1 MSRFAW
7 SRIRIFEK
15 HTGTRVGNYIEKRT
29 CKAMRKVLLRWKVS
43 SLSGIDEIDTLMEIC
58 ERIEVLGHLS
68 TESDGDTQ
76 LVELKIKEGR
86 ELSEISELNSFE
98 VLEKHE
104 EDESGILV
112 SIRCTHPLA
121 ISAVELSNIYVY
133 PPYGIDSKNG
143 LEFRIFGISSSIRS
157 FLEFVRTVMP
167 PDNISVQTIKN
178 GAEKSLDFLT
188 EKQREVLELA
198 VRRGYY
204 EDGSEVTL
212 KQLADHL
219 GIARSTI
226 GEHLKRAESEVVKKA
241 VSDFN

>member
-1 MSRFAW
+1 
-7 SRIRIFEK
+7 
-15 HTGTRVGNYIEKRT
+15 
-29 CKAMRKVLLRWKVS
+29 MRKVLLRWKVS

-58 ERIEVLGHLS
+58 ESIEVLGHLS
-68 TESDGDTQ
+68 TDSGGVTQ
-76 LVELKIKEGR
+76 LVELRINEGH
-86 ELSEISELNSFE
+86 ELSEISELESFE
-98 VLEKHE
+98 VLEMHE

-121 ISAVELSNIYVY
+121 LSAVELSNIYVY

-157 FLEFVRTVMP
+157 FLDFVRTVMP
-167 PDNISVQTIKN
+167 PDSVSVQTIKN
-178 GAEKSLDFLT
+178 GSQKDFDFLT

-204 EDGSEVTL
+204 DDNSEVTL
-212 KQLADHL
+212 KQLADEL

-226 GEHLKRAESEVVKKA
+226 GEHLKRAESEAVKRA
-241 VSDFN
+241 VSDLN

>member
-1 MSRFAW
+1 
-7 SRIRIFEK
+7 
-15 HTGTRVGNYIEKRT
+15 
-29 CKAMRKVLLRWKVS
+29 MRKVLLRWKVS

-68 TESDGDTQ
+68 ADSGGVTQ
-76 LVELKIKEGR
+76 LVELRINEGH
-86 ELSEISELNSFE
+86 ELSEISELESFE
-98 VLEKHE
+98 VLEMHE

-121 ISAVELSNIYVY
+121 LSAVELSNIYVY

-157 FLEFVRTVMP
+157 FLDFVRTVMP
-167 PDNISVQTIKN
+167 PDSVSVQTIKN
-178 GAEKSLDFLT
+178 GSQKDFDFLT

-204 EDGSEVTL
+204 DDNSEVTL
-212 KQLADHL
+212 KQLADEL

-226 GEHLKRAESEVVKKA
+226 GEHLKRAESEAVKRA
-241 VSDFN
+241 VSDLN

>member
-1 MSRFAW
+1 
-7 SRIRIFEK
+7 
-15 HTGTRVGNYIEKRT
+15 
-29 CKAMRKVLLRWKVS
+29 MRKVLLRWKVS

-68 TESDGDTQ
+68 TDSGGVTQ
-76 LVELKIKEGR
+76 LVELRINEGHD
-86 ELSEISELNSFE
+86 LSEISELESFE
-98 VLEKHE
+98 VLEMHE

-121 ISAVELSNIYVY
+121 LSAVELSNIYVY

-157 FLEFVRTVMP
+157 FLDFVRTVMP
-167 PDNISVQTIKN
+167 PDSVSVQTIKN
-178 GAEKSLDFLT
+178 GSQKDFDFLT

-204 EDGSEVTL
+204 DDNSEVTL
-212 KQLADHL
+212 KQLADEL

-226 GEHLKRAESEVVKKA
+226 GEHLKRAESEAVKRA
-241 VSDFN
+241 VSDLN

>member
-1 MSRFAW
+1 MSKFAW
-7 SRIRIFEK
+7 SRIRTFEK

-68 TESDGDTQ
+68 TEPDGVTQ

-112 SIRCTHPLA
+112 SIHCSHPLA

-178 GAEKSLDFLT
+178 GSEKSLDFLT

>member
-1 MSRFAW
+1 
-7 SRIRIFEK
+7 
-15 HTGTRVGNYIEKRT
+15 
-29 CKAMRKVLLRWKVS
+29 MRKVLLRWKVS

-68 TESDGDTQ
+68 TESDGVTQ

-112 SIRCTHPLA
+112 SIHCSHPLA

-178 GAEKSLDFLT
+178 GSEKSLDFLT

-204 EDGSEVTL
+204 EDSSEVTL
-212 KQLADHL
+212 KQLADEL

>member
-1 MSRFAW
+1 MSRFVW
-7 SRIRIFEK
+7 RRIRTSEK
-15 HTGTRVGNYIEKRT
+15 HTGTKVGSYIENGT

-43 SLSGIDEIDTLMEIC
+43 SLSGIAEIDTLMEIC

-68 TESDGDTQ
+68 AESDGVTQ
-76 LVELKIKEGR
+76 LVELRINEGH
-86 ELSEISELNSFE
+86 ELSEISELESFE

-104 EDESGILV
+104 EDESGVLV

-121 ISAVELSNIYVY
+121 LSAVELSNIYVY
-133 PPYGIDSKNG
+133 PPYGIDSKGG

-157 FLEFVRTVMP
+157 FLDFVRTVMP
-167 PDNISVQTIKN
+167 PDTISVQTIKN
-178 GAEKSLDFLT
+178 GTEKNYDFLT

-212 KQLADHL
+212 KQLADEL
-219 GIARSTI
+219 SIARSTI

-241 VSDFN
+241 VNDFN

>member
-68 TESDGDTQ
+68 TESDGVTQ

-112 SIRCTHPLA
+112 SIHCSHPLA

-212 KQLADHL
+212 KQLADQL

>member
-1 MSRFAW
+1 
-7 SRIRIFEK
+7 
-15 HTGTRVGNYIEKRT
+15 
-29 CKAMRKVLLRWKVS
+29 MRKVLLRWKVS

-68 TESDGDTQ
+68 TDSGGVTQ
-76 LVELKIKEGR
+76 LVELRINEGH
-86 ELSEISELNSFE
+86 ELSEISELESFE
-98 VLEKHE
+98 VLEMHE

-121 ISAVELSNIYVY
+121 LSAVELSNIYVY

-157 FLEFVRTVMP
+157 FLDFVRTVMP
-167 PDNISVQTIKN
+167 PDSVSVQTIKN
-178 GAEKSLDFLT
+178 GSQKDFDFLT

-204 EDGSEVTL
+204 DDNSEVTL
-212 KQLADHL
+212 KQLADEL

-226 GEHLKRAESEVVKKA
+226 GEHLKRAESAAVKRA
-241 VSDFN
+241 VSDLN

>member
-1 MSRFAW
+1 
-7 SRIRIFEK
+7 
-15 HTGTRVGNYIEKRT
+15 
-29 CKAMRKVLLRWKVS
+29 MRKVLLRWKVS

-68 TESDGDTQ
+68 TDSGGVTQ
-76 LVELKIKEGR
+76 LVELRINEGH
-86 ELSEISELNSFE
+86 ELSEISELESFE
-98 VLEKHE
+98 VLEMHE

-121 ISAVELSNIYVY
+121 LSAVELSNIYVY

-157 FLEFVRTVMP
+157 FLDFVRTVMP
-167 PDNISVQTIKN
+167 PDSVSVQTIKN
-178 GAEKSLDFLT
+178 GSQKDFDFLT

-204 EDGSEVTL
+204 DDNSEVTL
-212 KQLADHL
+212 KQLADEL

-226 GEHLKRAESEVVKKA
+226 GEHLKRAESEAVKRA
-241 VSDFN
+241 VSDLN

>member
-1 MSRFAW
+1 
-7 SRIRIFEK
+7 
-15 HTGTRVGNYIEKRT
+15 
-29 CKAMRKVLLRWKVS
+29 MRKVLLRWKVS

-68 TESDGDTQ
+68 TESDGVTQ

-112 SIRCTHPLA
+112 SIHCSHPLA

>member
-68 TESDGDTQ
+68 TESDGVTQ

-112 SIRCTHPLA
+112 SILCTHPLA

>member
-1 MSRFAW
+1 
-7 SRIRIFEK
+7 
-15 HTGTRVGNYIEKRT
+15 
-29 CKAMRKVLLRWKVS
+29 MRNVLLRCIVS
-43 SLSGIDEIDTLMEIC
+43 YLSGIDEIDTLMEIC

-68 TESDGDTQ
+68 TDSGGVTQ
-76 LVELKIKEGR
+76 LVELRINEGN
-86 ELSEISELNSFE
+86 ELSEISDLESFE
-98 VLEKHE
+98 VLEMHE

-121 ISAVELSNIYVY
+121 LSAVELSNIYVY

-157 FLEFVRTVMP
+157 FLDFVRTVMP
-167 PDNISVQTIKN
+167 PDSVSVQTIKN
-178 GAEKSLDFLT
+178 GSQKDFDFLT

-204 EDGSEVTL
+204 DDNSEVTL
-212 KQLADHL
+212 KQLADEL

-226 GEHLKRAESEVVKKA
+226 GEHLKRAESEAVKRA
-241 VSDFN
+241 VSDLN

>member
-7 SRIRIFEK
+7 RRIKISERL
-15 HTGTRVGNYIEKRT
+15 TGAKVDSYIEKRT
-29 CKAMRKVLLRWKVS
+29 SEGMRKVLLRWKVS

-68 TESDGDTQ
+68 TESDGVTQ
-76 LVELKIKEGR
+76 LVELKINEGHD
-86 ELSEISELNSFE
+86 LSEISELDSFE

-104 EDESGILV
+104 EDESGVLV

-121 ISAVELSNIYVY
+121 LSAVELSNIYVY

-157 FLEFVRTVMP
+157 FLEFVRVVMP
-167 PDNISVQTIKN
+167 PDTVSVQTIKN
-178 GAEKSLDFLT
+178 GSGKDYDFLT

-212 KQLADHL
+212 KQLADQL

-226 GEHLKRAESEVVKKA
+226 GEHLKRAESEVVKRA
-241 VSDFN
+241 VNDFN

>member
-43 SLSGIDEIDTLMEIC
+43 SLSGIAEIDPLMEIC

-68 TESDGDTQ
+68 TESDGVTQ

-112 SIRCTHPLA
+112 SIHCSHPLA

>member
-1 MSRFAW
+1 
-7 SRIRIFEK
+7 
-15 HTGTRVGNYIEKRT
+15 
-29 CKAMRKVLLRWKVS
+29 MRKVLLRWKVS

-68 TESDGDTQ
+68 TDSGGVTQ
-76 LVELKIKEGR
+76 LVELRINEGH
-86 ELSEISELNSFE
+86 ELSEISELESCE
-98 VLEKHE
+98 VLEMHE

-121 ISAVELSNIYVY
+121 LSAVELSNIYVY

-157 FLEFVRTVMP
+157 FLDFVRTVMP
-167 PDNISVQTIKN
+167 PDSVSVQTIKN
-178 GAEKSLDFLT
+178 GSQKDFDFLT

-204 EDGSEVTL
+204 DDNSEVTL
-212 KQLADHL
+212 KQLADEL

-226 GEHLKRAESEVVKKA
+226 GEHLKRAESEAVKRA
-241 VSDFN
+241 VSDLN